1 MAFWSENFASG
12 GQDPKRKF
20 RFIVSFA
27 NIATPEGGP
36 ILWFAKTAGKPA
48 FSLENTEHH
57 FLNHKFNY
65 PGRLSWEDVEVV
77 LVDPTD
83 PDVSATLSDIIVAA
97 GYSPPT
103 NAYDLESMS
112 KHSAVSALGTVTISQ
127 LDEAGS
133 PIETWTL
140 WNAFISS
147 LKFGDLDYSSDDLS
161 EITVTLK
168 YDWARLETAHD
179 SKSVHAGGK
188 EFYKI

>member
-12 GQDPKRKF
+12 GKDPKRKF

-36 ILWFAKTAGKPA
+36 ILWFAKTAGKPS
-48 FSLENTEHH
+48 FSLGDASHE

-65 PGRLSWEDVEVV
+65 PGRVSWDPIDITV
-77 LVDPTD
+77 VDPTD
-83 PDVSATLSDIIVAA
+83 PDVAATLSDIIVKA

-112 KHSAVSALGTVTISQ
+112 KHSAVSALGTVTVSQ
-127 LDEAGS
+127 LDESGT

-140 WNAFISS
+140 WNAFINS
-147 LKFGDLDYSSDDLS
+147 LKFGDLDYSSDDLT
-161 EITVTLK
+161 EITINLK
-168 YDWARLETAHD
+168 YDWARLETANT
-179 SKSVHAGGK
+179 SRSIHAGGK
-188 EFYKI
+188 EFFKP